1 MIVGRIDRQPLVFNR
16 ISDGKMIEALECI
29 ILKTQEVM
37 YGVIEKTS
45 YSGTPQLMRLRFKI
59 EHLSHHSA
67 FPEKMTITKRFFV
80 QQTFE
85 PGDHSK
91 GKDTVAGDVLVTTD
105 LDGGLPE
112 FTIFEQ
118 VEGKLWI
125 NLFPQK
131 IRFGEML
138 YFP

>member
-37 YGVIEKTS
+37 NGVIEKTS

-67 FPEKMTITKRFFV
+67 FPEKMAISKRFFV
-80 QQTFE
+80 QQAFK
-85 PGDHSK
+85 PSDHPK

-105 LDGGLPE
+105 LDGGVSE
-112 FTIFEQ
+112 FAVFEQ
-118 VEGKLWI
+118 IEGKLWI

-131 IRFGEML
+131 IRFGEIL